1 MTGAGCAAPRRAW
14 AGRGAAPRPTHRVAG
29 WDAVLSA
36 LADPL
41 IELGAHSLG
50 HPALSALPAAEQER
64 EIVTARER
72 LESRLGAGRVAS
84 FSYPF
89 GDHGRETRGIVD
101 RAGYRYACGGRID
114 VVRAGA
120 DRLLLPRLH
129 APDVGGPGFERW
141 IGRWL

>member
-1 MTGAGCAAPRRAW
+1 MYRLPGVCFRTGDRRRGPDNCMYNIYEYGLMLAD
-14 AGRGAAPRPTHRVAG
+14 GRGALHAEALRRVVKPG
-29 WDAVLSA
+29 SVAV
-36 LADPL
+36 D
-41 IELGAHSLG
+41 LGAGPSVL
-50 HPALSALPAAEQER
+50 AAY
-64 EIVTARER
+64 AC
-72 LESRLGAGRVAS
+72 RLGAGRVAS